1 MSPERWVDGAP
12 YRSHLIRTALLSLAV
27 AVLSALA
34 VAVSARLEFALS
46 GAIATIVGGIAVLCG
61 SISLLLVLIDLI
73 VPLSRFLPRGRY
85 GDSAKLG
92 ESEQ

>member
-1 MSPERWVDGAP
+1 
-12 YRSHLIRTALLSLAV
+12 LIRTALLSLSV

-46 GAIATIVGGIAVLCG
+46 GAIATVVGGIAILCG
-61 SISLLLVLIDLI
+61 SISFLLVLVDLI
-73 VPLSRFLPRGRY
+73 VPLSRLLPRGRY
-85 GDSAKLG
+85 GDSAQSG

>member
-1 MSPERWVDGAP
+1 MSSERWVEGAP
-12 YRSHLIRTALLSLAV
+12 CRRRLIRTALLSLSV

-46 GAIATIVGGIAVLCG
+46 GAIATVVGGIAILCG
-61 SISLLLVLIDLI
+61 SISFLLVLVDLI
-73 VPLSRFLPRGRY
+73 VPLSRLLPRGRY
-85 GDSAKLG
+85 GASAQSG